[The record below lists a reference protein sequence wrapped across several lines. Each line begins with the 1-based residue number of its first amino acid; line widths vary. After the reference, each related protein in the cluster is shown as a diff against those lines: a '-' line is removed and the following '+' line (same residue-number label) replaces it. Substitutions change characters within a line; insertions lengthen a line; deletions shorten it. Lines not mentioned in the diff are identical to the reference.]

1 MVCAGIAG
9 SVLAAGQAGYYVR
22 AASGESKEAQA
33 KEDKTA
39 NTMGVS
45 GEISNEQMAADEKKV
60 AYDRIAPPEEQL
72 AAEPIAKYGML
83 PIYGRDVKD
92 GVYPVEVKSSST
104 MFQITEAVLT
114 VEDGEMTAAITL
126 SGQGYLKLFP
136 GTSEEAAAS
145 GLEDYI
151 GYTENAE
158 GLYTYEVPVE
168 SLDREL
174 PLAAFSKRKEQWYDR
189 RVLFDAETLPKEA
202 LLVELPDYDLIEN
215 AVARYEGQESDGAE
229 SAEDEHNAG
238 TEEVENE
245 TASGAEEA
253 GNEMTAGTEEVG
265 NEMTAGTEE
274 AGNETAFRA
283 DKTGN
288 GNVTGVNEIESEG
301 AAEVAVPASIDMEDG
316 EYAIDVTLTGGSGKA
331 SVSSPTVFIVRD
343 GKAYARLQWSSSNYD
358 YMIVG
363 MEKYLNCNAEG
374 GNSVF
379 EIPVAAFDTALP
391 VIADTTAMGTPHE
404 VEYTLIFYAETIGPK
419 SQLPQE
425 AAKKVVY
432 IALVIIVGGGILNHI
447 LKKRR
452 AG

>member
-9 SVLAAGQAGYYVR
+9 SVLAAGQAECYVR

-45 GEISNEQMAADEKKV
+45 GKVSNEQMAADEKKV

-104 MFQITEAVLT
+104 MFQITDAVLT

-174 PLAAFSKRKEQWYDR
+174 PLASFSKRKEQWYDR

-202 LLVELPDYDLIEN
+202 LLVELPDYDLIED
-215 AVARYEGQESDGAE
+215 AVTWYGEQENDG
-229 SAEDEHNAG
+229 AEDEHNAG
-238 TEEVENE
+238 
-245 TASGAEEA
+245 AEEA
-253 GNEMTAGTEEVG
+253 ENEMI
-265 NEMTAGTEE
+265 AGTEE
-274 AGNETAFRA
+274 AGNETAFGA

-288 GNVTGVNEIESEG
+288 GNVTGVNEIENEG
-301 AAEVAVPASIDMEDG
+301 AAEVATPASIDMEDG
-316 EYAIDVTLTGGSGKA
+316 EYAIDVSLTGGSGKA

-363 MEKYLNCNAEG
+363 TEKYLNCNTEG

-404 VEYTLIFYAETIGPK
+404 VEYTLIFYTETIGPK